1 MLYGKVDFSMW
12 SAFRKFQKLF
22 SKQQKHRF
30 VLLFFLMLFGAF
42 LEVLG
47 VSLIVPLVSVVMQ
60 EDIIETNALVGKVC
74 GIFHIHSE
82 RAFLIVCIVLLIFIF
97 IFKDLYLTFQIY
109 VQNRLIYNNRF
120 RVQQRLM
127 DAYLNRG
134 YEYYLSASSGEIVRV
149 VQQDV
154 NYAFGLLQCLL
165 NFIAETVVSLALV
178 IAVFLINPLMTL
190 LVGIVLLFAMFAI
203 AKVAKPLLH
212 RQGRILQE
220 SYTQVNKWLL
230 QMVNGI
236 KEVTVGDK
244 KAFFLENFSLH
255 GKRMVRAERWNT
267 LLQNVPRLLIEMAS
281 IVSMLLALLVA
292 VLMGTEVSGLIPTI
306 AAFGMAAMKLMP
318 SANRISGALNQVAY
332 YEPSLDKLLSNLQ
345 LAEAEGAKEGKPGRD
360 NGEAAK
366 MGSEEEMRQ
375 DKPAGMP
382 GEPED
387 EGDLQANAVRAF
399 SLEQAV
405 QLRHISYH
413 YPDADEPVLQDAD
426 MLIPVG
432 KSVGIVGASGAGKT
446 TAVDIMLGLLQPQS
460 GEVLADGVPIGDH
473 YAQWLSHIGYIPQMI
488 FMLDDSIRAN
498 VAFGVAAGEVDEAQ
512 VWRALGEA
520 QLADFVR
527 GLPEGL
533 DTVIGERGIR
543 LSGGQRQRI
552 GIARALYPNPELLI
566 FDEATS
572 ALDVGTEAAIMESV
586 NRLHG
591 RKTLVIIAHRLATIA
606 DCDMVFRVG
615 DGKIVRE
622 R

>member
-134 YEYYLSASSGEIVRV
+134 YEYYLGASSGEIVRV

-154 NYAFGLLQCLL
+154 AYAFNLLSCML
-165 NFIAETVVSLALV
+165 NYYTELVVALALV
-178 IAVFLINPLMTL
+178 VAVFVINPLMTL
-190 LVGIVLLFAMFAI
+190 LVGIILFLAMLLI
-203 AKVAKPLLH
+203 AKVAKPMLR
-212 RQGRILQE
+212 RQGMILQE
-220 SYTQVNKWLL
+220 SAAQTNKWLL
-230 QMVNGI
+230 QMVNGM
-236 KEVTVGDK
+236 KEVVVGNK
-244 KAFFLENFSLH
+244 QEFFNQNFSMH
-255 GKRMVRAERWNT
+255 GRRLVRAERWNN
-267 LLQNVPRLLIEMAS
+267 LLQNVPRLLIEIAS
-281 IVSMLLALLVA
+281 VVSMLAALLVA

-318 SANRISGALNQVAY
+318 SANRISASLNGVSY
-332 YEPSLDKLLSNLQ
+332 YEPSLDNLLESLQ
-345 LAEAEGAKEGKPGRD
+345 LSGRSECEKEEEGMPESGAKVLSMKQEVKLCG
-360 NGEAAK
+360 
-366 MGSEEEMRQ
+366 
-375 DKPAGMP
+375 
-382 GEPED
+382 
-387 EGDLQANAVRAF
+387 
-399 SLEQAV
+399 
-405 QLRHISYH
+405 ITYH
-413 YPDADEPVLQDAD
+413 YPDAEEPVLQDVD

-446 TAVDIMLGLLQPQS
+446 TAVDIMLGLLHPQS
-460 GEVLADGVPIGDH
+460 GKVLADGVPVEGH

-488 FMLDDSIRAN
+488 FLLDDTIRAN
-498 VAFGVAAGEVDEAQ
+498 VAFGVAGEAVDEAQ
-512 VWRALGEA
+512 VWRALEEA

-533 DTVIGERGIR
+533 DTAVGERGIR

-552 GIARALYPNPELLI
+552 GIARALYPDPELLI

-572 ALDVGTEAAIMESV
+572 ALDTGTEAAIMESV

-591 RKTLVIIAHRLATIA
+591 KKTLVIIAHRLATIA
-606 DCDMVFRVG
+606 GCDMVYRVG

>member
-1 MLYGKVDFSMW
+1 MW
-12 SAFRKFQKLF
+12 SAFQKFQKLF
-22 SKQQKHRF
+22 SSRQKRQL
-30 VLLFFLMLFGAF
+30 VVLFFLMLFGAF
-42 LEVLG
+42 LEILG
-47 VSLIVPLVSVVMQ
+47 VSLVVPLVSVVMQ
-60 EDIIETNALVGKVC
+60 EDIMEENRLVAEVC
-74 GIFHIHSE
+74 RLLHIQTG
-82 RAFLIVCIVLLIFIF
+82 RGFLVFCVLLLIIIF
-97 IFKDLYLTFQIY
+97 IFKDIYLAFQIY
-109 VQNRLIYNNRF
+109 AQTRFVYNNRF
-120 RVQQRLM
+120 RMQQRLM

-134 YEYYLSASSGEIVRV
+134 YEYYLGASSGEIVRV

-154 NYAFGLLQCLL
+154 AYAFNLLSCML
-165 NFIAETVVSLALV
+165 NYYTELVVALALV
-178 IAVFLINPLMTL
+178 VAVFVINPLMTL
-190 LVGIVLLFAMFAI
+190 LVGIILFLAMLLI
-203 AKVAKPLLH
+203 AKVAKPMLR
-212 RQGRILQE
+212 RQGMILQE
-220 SYTQVNKWLL
+220 SAAQTNKWLL
-230 QMVNGI
+230 QMVNGM
-236 KEVTVGDK
+236 KEVVVGNK
-244 KAFFLENFSLH
+244 QEFFNQNFSMH
-255 GKRMVRAERWNT
+255 GRRLVRAERWNN
-267 LLQNVPRLLIEMAS
+267 LLQNVPRLLIEIAS
-281 IVSMLLALLVA
+281 VVSMLAALLVA
-292 VLMGTEVSGLIPTI
+292 VLMGAETSGLVPTI

-318 SANRISGALNQVAY
+318 SANRISASLNGVSY
-332 YEPSLDKLLSNLQ
+332 YEPSLDNLLESLQ
-345 LAEAEGAKEGKPGRD
+345 LSGRSECEKEEEGMPESGAKVLSMKQEVKLCG
-360 NGEAAK
+360 
-366 MGSEEEMRQ
+366 
-375 DKPAGMP
+375 
-382 GEPED
+382 
-387 EGDLQANAVRAF
+387 
-399 SLEQAV
+399 
-405 QLRHISYH
+405 ITYH
-413 YPDADEPVLQDAD
+413 YPDAEEPVLQDVD